1 MGLFLT
7 VVEVGVVGTCLLSL
21 SFIILGLFG
30 LFRNLPAISTFVRRI
45 LGWFMV
51 LTLRLYQPI
60 LTYLQPLVLQ
70 YVSLDLLQIP
80 TRIAATTVL
89 SLVLLLF
96 IHFMTGWQISAF
108 SIGLSIL
115 HGFSTGLV
123 WDAIGKSDGLQ
134 IGEKLE

>member
-30 LFRNLPAISTFVRRI
+30 LFRNLPAVFTFMRRV

-60 LTYLQPLVLQ
+60 LTYFRPLVFQ
-70 YVSLDLLQIP
+70 YGGLDLLQIP

-96 IHFMTGWQISAF
+96 INFMTGWQISAF
-108 SIGLSIL
+108 SIGLSVL
-115 HGFSTGLV
+115 HGCSTGLV